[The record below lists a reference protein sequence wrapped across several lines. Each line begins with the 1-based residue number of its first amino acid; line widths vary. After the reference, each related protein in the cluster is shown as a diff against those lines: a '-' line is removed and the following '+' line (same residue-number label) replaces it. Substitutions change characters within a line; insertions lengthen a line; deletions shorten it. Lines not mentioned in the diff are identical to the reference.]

1 MIMQVQ
7 MLAVGVVVATQEIKD
22 SKVQDMCRYALSL
35 HGMSI

>member
-7 MLAVGVVVATQEIKD
+7 MLAVGVVATQEIKD
-22 SKVQDMCRYALSL
+22 SKVQDICKYALSL